1 MVDRGPQPN
10 VLVKSAARLRH
21 AGRILTERSQLLGD
35 ATWLTLLLL
44 FALGG
49 VSLLAISIL
58 PSDFFAAKASAA
70 APDGI
75 VESFREWFPVV
86 KGRARAL
93 ALPLLLLA
101 ISLLCWRRRVVH
113 YIREATASLP
123 TLANTLSRQ
132 LRQLLLEDEKLHRY
146 ALFTILLV
154 ATTLRIRELSLP
166 VFTDEAQTF
175 VNYASR
181 PLYATLSFYSH
192 NNNHLFHSLLVHLI
206 YGFFGSNVTLLRL
219 PALFAGIL
227 LVPTSYAVARSFF
240 GRDAALLSTAFVAG
254 SYYLVAYSSQARG
267 YTLVCLFFLCAL
279 LVGNHLL
286 KGDDRLGWLM
296 LAAAMT
302 LGLWTIPTMAYAV
315 LALSVWLL
323 LSGLANNHISID
335 SRWLRGFLLALLLTV
350 VGTFLVYLPA
360 LAVSGAGAVIHE
372 DYFASPSAGFFRE
385 LPGYLLALWRYWT
398 RDIPIL
404 LSVTLG
410 AGLVTAAIFGRTR
423 RTDGFVLCA
432 AVGLS
437 IPTALLVQGIL
448 PPLRVWLFLFPL
460 GFAVASAGVVA
471 VVQRAGLAI
480 PSRIL
485 FPMLALA
492 TTAALTLQAVQ
503 QDPMRDLLHAG
514 MTQPE
519 PLLRWL
525 KDEVRP
531 GDSVVA
537 YERLMH
543 PMRFYL
549 MQSDLLQHW
558 AVHRGS
564 LSAER
569 IFFVVH
575 DPLQSLERVLEIE
588 RAHTPIERY
597 DAPAR
602 VGTYGNATLYQL
614 QLAH

>member
-1 MVDRGPQPN
+1 MANRGPQPN
-10 VLVKSAARLRH
+10 ILAKSAAGVSR
-21 AGRILTERSQLLGD
+21 AGRIVTERSQLLGEV
-35 ATWLTLLLL
+35 AWLTLFLW

-49 VSLLAISIL
+49 LALLVISVL
-58 PSDFFAAKASAA
+58 PIDLVAAKASAA
-70 APDGI
+70 APDGD
-75 VESFREWFPVV
+75 VESFHEWLPVIQM
-86 KGRARAL
+86 RARAL
-93 ALPLLLLA
+93 AVPLLLLA

-113 YIREATASLP
+113 YIREATASFP

-132 LRQLLLEDEKLHRY
+132 LRQLFLEEEKLHRY
-146 ALFTILLV
+146 ALFAILFI
-154 ATTLRIRELSLP
+154 ATALRIRELSLP

-181 PLYATLSFYSH
+181 PLYAALSFYARP
-192 NNNHLFHSLLVHLI
+192 NNHLFHTLLVHLI
-206 YGFFGSNVTLLRL
+206 YGFFGSDVWLLRL
-219 PALFAGIL
+219 PALLAGIL
-227 LVPTSYAVARSFF
+227 LVPASYAVARSFF

-254 SYYLVAYSSQARG
+254 SYPLVAYSSQARG
-267 YTLVCLFFLCAL
+267 YTLICLFFLCAL

-286 KGDDRLGWLM
+286 KSDDRLGWLM
-296 LAAAMT
+296 LAATMT
-302 LGLWTIPTMAYAV
+302 LGLWTMPTMVYAV
-315 LALSVWLL
+315 VALSAWLL
-323 LSGLANNHISID
+323 LAGRANNQISID

-350 VGTFLVYLPA
+350 VGTFLAYLPA

-372 DYFASPSAGFFRE
+372 DYLVPPSAEFFRG

-410 AGLVTAAIFGRTR
+410 AGLAVAVLFGRGR
-423 RTDGFVLCA
+423 RTDGFVLCS

-437 IPTALLVQGIL
+437 IPATLLVQGIM
-448 PPLRVWLFLFPL
+448 PSPRVWLFLFPL

-471 VVQRAGLAI
+471 VVQRAGLGI
-480 PSRIL
+480 PNRIF
-485 FPMLALA
+485 FPLLALA
-492 TTAALTLQAVQ
+492 TTAALTFQAIQ
-503 QDPMRDLLHAG
+503 RDPMRDLLHAG
-514 MTQPE
+514 MTRPE
-519 PLLRWL
+519 PLLTWL

-558 AVHRGS
+558 AAHRGS

-569 IFFVVH
+569 IFLVVH

-602 VGTYGNATLYQL
+602 VGTYGNVTLYQL
-614 QLAH
+614 QLVH